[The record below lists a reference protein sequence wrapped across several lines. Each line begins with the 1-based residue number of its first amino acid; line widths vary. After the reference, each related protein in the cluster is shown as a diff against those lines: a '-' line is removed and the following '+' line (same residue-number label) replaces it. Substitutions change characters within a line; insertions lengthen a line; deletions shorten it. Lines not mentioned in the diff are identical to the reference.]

1 MTGLRDLAVIGAGP
15 AGLAAAA
22 RAAELGLDTILIDEQ
37 PTPGGQVYRNVE
49 GLAARP
55 GDLERLGGGYRDGL
69 ALAQAFRASGA
80 DYRPGTAVWSIEEG
94 AGEARVIL
102 GLRDDAGAGWLHAR
116 RAILAT
122 GAMERAVPL
131 PGWTLPG
138 VMTVGAAQTLLKASD
153 LVPEQPVTIAANG
166 PLVWLYASQLLAL
179 GGRVAA
185 LLDTT
190 PPGNRVRALPSL
202 PGLLRH
208 FPALRQGLA
217 WQRALKTARVPVFK
231 GVHGVRALGAE
242 TIEAVEFV
250 SAGGSR
256 RIETRLLLLHEGV
269 VPNHHPALAAGC
281 ETTWDARGWCWRI
294 DADPWGATSVE
305 GLAVAGDCNRIEGAE
320 AAPHSGTLAALDAA
334 RRLGRIDTAARNRLA
349 APARRARARLAGLRG
364 FLDTLYRP
372 RAEVLAPR
380 DPEVVVCRCEEVT
393 VAELR
398 AAVALGCQGPNQAK
412 AFTRCGMGP
421 CQGRLCGLTGAAVIA
436 AARGRSPA
444 EVGYHKVRPPLAPVT
459 LGDLAALDDPRL
471 GKAALGGDTERRDNA
486 ATGDGG

>member
-22 RAAELGLDTILIDEQ
+22 CAAELGLDTILIDEQ
-37 PTPGGQVYRNVE
+37 PAPGGQVYRDVE

-55 GDLERLGGGYRDGL
+55 DDLERLGGGYRDGL
-69 ALAQAFRASGA
+69 ALVRAFRASGA
-80 DYRPGTAVWSIEEG
+80 DYRPGTAVWSIEAG

-102 GLRDDAGAGWLHAR
+102 GLRDNAGAEWLHAR

-153 LVPEQPVTIAANG
+153 LVPEQPVAIAGSG
-166 PLVWLYASQLLAL
+166 PLVLLYACQLLAL
-179 GGRVAA
+179 GGRIAA

-190 PPGNRVRALPSL
+190 PPGNRARALPGL
-202 PGLLRH
+202 PGLIRH
-208 FPALRQGLA
+208 IPALRQGLA
-217 WQRALKTARVPVFK
+217 WQRALKTAGVPVFK
-231 GVHGVRALGAE
+231 AVHGVRALGAE
-242 TIEAVEFV
+242 TVEAAEFV
-250 SAGGSR
+250 SAGRSR

-281 ETTWDARGWCWRI
+281 ETTWDPRGWCWRI

-305 GLAVAGDCNRIEGAE
+305 GLAVAGDCVRIEGAE

-334 RRLGRIDTAARNRLA
+334 RRLGRIDGAARNRQA
-349 APARRARARLAGLRG
+349 ARARRALARLAGLRR
-364 FLDTLYRP
+364 FLDAFYRP
-372 RAEVLAPR
+372 RAEVLAPS

-421 CQGRLCGLTGAAVIA
+421 CQGRLCGLTVAAVIA
-436 AARGRSPA
+436 ASRGRSPA
-444 EVGYHKVRPPLAPVT
+444 EVGHHKVRPPLAPIS
-459 LGDLAALDDPRL
+459 LGDLAALDDPHL
-471 GKAALGGDTERRDNA
+471 GKAALGGDTERRHNA
-486 ATGDGG
+486 MTGEGG